1 MLGYRPFVIFKHRI
15 LSFSQV
21 FYQSAFLPA
30 VYKSSH
36 CSTSSP
42 TVGIF
47 SLIHL
52 YQSGRY
58 KISHYILICFFWITN
73 EQLFMFI
80 LHLHIF
86 ETKKIP
92 IFCHFSLNYLSS
104 YWFIQ
109 ILYISRIF
117 CKIYLYH
124 IYLCKIYKHIYMPFI
139 RYSLLFAPFVA
150 CLSLRHIEF
159 LLQYRQICTC
169 FW

>member
-47 SLIHL
+47 SLIHF

-86 ETKKIP
+86 ETKK
-92 IFCHFSLNYLSS
+92 NTYLLPFFTELSFFLLIYTNS
-104 YWFIQ
+104 VYIQ
-109 ILYISRIF
+109 DLLWYISIIYIF
-117 CKIYLYH
+117 VRYINIY
-124 IYLCKIYKHIYMPFI
+124 
-139 RYSLLFAPFVA
+139 
-150 CLSLRHIEF
+150 
-159 LLQYRQICTC
+159 TC
-169 FW
+169 PL

>member
-47 SLIHL
+47 SLIHF

-58 KISHYILICFFWITN
+58 KISHILICFFWITN

-86 ETKKIP
+86 ETKK
-92 IFCHFSLNYLSS
+92 YLSFAIFHWIIFLPIDLYKFCIYPGS
-104 YWFIQ
+104 FVR
-109 ILYISRIF
+109 YISIIYIF
-117 CKIYLYH
+117 VRYINIY
-124 IYLCKIYKHIYMPFI
+124 
-139 RYSLLFAPFVA
+139 
-150 CLSLRHIEF
+150 
-159 LLQYRQICTC
+159 TC
-169 FW
+169 PL